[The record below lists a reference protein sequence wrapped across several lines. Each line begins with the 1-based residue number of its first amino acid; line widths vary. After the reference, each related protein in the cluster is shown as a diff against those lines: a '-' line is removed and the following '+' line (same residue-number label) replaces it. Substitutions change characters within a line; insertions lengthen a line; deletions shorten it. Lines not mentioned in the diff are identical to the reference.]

1 MLTRRLV
8 RTVLTECLARI
19 VRTLHI
25 VPAVSLG
32 RIVLTRSLVSTVL
45 TRSLVRTVLTVSSLG
60 VVLRGLGGAAK
71 RLRVLRRDLRVR
83 ILSALSFLSG
93 PVVDLQPGRNA
104 CLCVIALVHF
114 SSSC

>member
-1 MLTRRLV
+1 MLTRSLAS
-8 RTVLTECLARI
+8 TVLTECLARI

-32 RIVLTRSLVSTVL
+32 RTVL

-60 VVLRGLGGAAK
+60 VVLRGLGGVAK
-71 RLRVLRRDLRVR
+71 RLCVLRRDLRVR

>member
-1 MLTRRLV
+1 MSPVSTAVLAS
-8 RTVLTECLARI
+8 TVLTVCLARAI
-19 VRTLHI
+19 GTLHI

-32 RIVLTRSLVSTVL
+32 RAVL

-71 RLRVLRRDLRVR
+71 WLRVLRRHLRVR

-93 PVVDLQPGRNA
+93 SVVDLQPGRNA